1 MCMNICTYCQKEC
14 KIFGLGSHQAK
25 CPKNPNKNIHPK
37 LGKIGKNQFSKAK
50 EMGLSIPKCSEISRQ
65 KLIIR
70 NKSKIWTEVE
80 RENHSVI
87 MKNVVLRNPK
97 SYSSENVSGR
107 VKTYIHNGVKLKGK
121 WELEVAKW
129 LDSLSII

>member
-1 MCMNICTYCQKEC
+1 
-14 KIFGLGSHQAK
+14 
-25 CPKNPNKNIHPK
+25 
-37 LGKIGKNQFSKAK
+37 
-50 EMGLSIPKCSEISRQ
+50 
-65 KLIIR
+65 
-70 NKSKIWTEVE
+70 
-80 RENHSVI
+80 

-129 LDSLSII
+129 LDSLSIIWQQIEKPFPYYWNEKWHSYFPDFYIPSYDIYIEVKGFKRERDDCKWNDFPHKLVVINKDSIYNLPETLEKCVELNLYSGFVA